1 MTQNTLYTSDDP
13 DCISLVLSN
22 ANGAKLTVTNYGA
35 SIVSLEIPNKKGEL
49 INVIAGLDDIKDYEK
64 VSYHPSAKFLG
75 ASIGRYAGR
84 ISEGRI
90 KIGDEE
96 YVLHHQNK
104 VHLHGGLK
112 GFDKRLWK
120 LESTNSNAIT
130 FSYDSKHLEEG
141 YPGNLKVKV
150 IYQLSNDNELIITYY
165 ATTDKDTFV
174 NLTNH
179 AYFNLEGS
187 GSILDHSLQLNC
199 SDYLEVDALQL
210 PTGQLKSVIGSPYDF
225 LESKPLQILEDN
237 GLIDDTFVFSSANRE
252 VDTHSPKIS
261 IESDKSGLKMEVRT
275 NQPAVVIYTPES
287 FPDWNFKNQS
297 KYDRFPAICFECQ
310 NYPDAPNQHHFPSA
324 LVKANEQY
332 KNLTI
337 FKFLAV

>member
-1 MTQNTLYTSDDP
+1 MIQNTLYTSDDP
-13 DCISLVLSN
+13 DCVSLVLGN

-49 INVIAGLDDIKDYEK
+49 INVIAGLDDVADYEE

-84 ISEGRI
+84 IREGRI
-90 KIGDEE
+90 KIGDEQ
-96 YVLHHQNK
+96 YALYHQNE

-112 GFDKRLWK
+112 GFDKKFWK
-120 LESTNSNAIT
+120 LESTRDNTIT

-150 IYQLSNDNELIITYY
+150 MYQLSNDNELIITYH
-165 ATTDKDTFV
+165 ATTDRDTFV

-179 AYFNLEGS
+179 AYFNLDGS
-187 GSILDHSLQLNC
+187 GSILDHSLQLSC

-210 PTGQLKSVIGSPYDF
+210 PTGELKSVIGTPYDF
-225 LESKPLQILEDN
+225 LQPNRLQDLEN
-237 GLIDDTFVFSSANRE
+237 YGLIDDTFVFSSANKE
-252 VDTHSPKIS
+252 VDNQLPKIS
-261 IESDKSGLKMEVRT
+261 LVSDESGLKMEVRT

-297 KYDRFPAICFECQ
+297 IYGRFPAICFECQ
-310 NYPDAPNQHHFPSA
+310 NYPDAPNHHHFPSA
-324 LVKANEQY
+324 LVKANDEY
-332 KNLTI
+332 KNKTI
-337 FKFLAV
+337 FKFLTV

>member
-1 MTQNTLYTSDDP
+1 MIQNTLYTSDDP
-13 DCISLVLSN
+13 DCVSLVLGN

-49 INVIAGLDDIKDYEK
+49 INVIAGLDNVADYEE

-84 ISEGRI
+84 IREGGI
-90 KIGDEE
+90 EIGDEQ
-96 YVLHHQNK
+96 YVLYHENK

-112 GFDKRLWK
+112 GFDKKFWK
-120 LESTNSNAIT
+120 LESTRDNTIT
-130 FSYDSKHLEEG
+130 FSYESKHLEEG

-150 IYQLSNDNELIITYY
+150 MYQLSNDNELIITYH
-165 ATTDKDTFV
+165 ATTDRDTFV

-179 AYFNLEGS
+179 AYFNLDGS
-187 GSILDHSLQLNC
+187 GSILDHSLQLSC

-210 PTGQLKSVIGSPYDF
+210 PTGKLISVMGTPYDF
-225 LESKPLQILEDN
+225 LEPKSLQSLEN
-237 GLIDDTFVFSSANRE
+237 YGLIDDTFVFSSTNKE
-252 VDTHSPKIS
+252 VDSQVPKIS
-261 IESDKSGLKMEVRT
+261 LVSDKSGLKMEVRT

-297 KYDRFPAICFECQ
+297 IYGSFPAICFECQ
-310 NYPDAPNQHHFPSA
+310 NYPDAPNHHHFPSA
-324 LVKANEQY
+324 LVKANDKYE
-332 KNLTI
+332 NRTI
-337 FKFLAV
+337 FKFLAI